1 MEFVISRV
9 VEAPLDIAPPSVAW
23 LEVNSVV
30 FMVVVPLARIAPPFP
45 WLPELLLRVLFIN
58 FQVFMVSSPKL

>member
-9 VEAPLDIAPPSVAW
+9 VEAPLDIAPPSAAW

-30 FMVVVPLARIAPPFP
+30 FMVVVLFARIAPPFP
-45 WLPELLLRVLFIN
+45 LLPELLLRVLFIN
-58 FQVFMVSSPKL
+58 FEVFMVSSPKL